1 MITTSPNCID
11 MLTRIQS
18 CRPSLPCEEGEPAA
32 VSWWFNWFSIVVF
45 YLYLFKEIFWLIF
58 ALYINIIASPI
69 TFCLRC
75 YNCPG
80 ARCVPS
86 GENQQ
91 KNNECPPLWTDFHKV
106 TLQNISTHYM
116 RQKHWIGHNFS
127 PTFMYISHNFC
138 TKFTHITHNQTTHS
152 FHHFHISLTPL
163 SHNFHTA
170 FTNLWHDF
178 FQWDKCWASSIEEE
192 DSSTCWEEGGCWS
205 KVKWI

>member
-1 MITTSPNCID
+1 
-11 MLTRIQS
+11 MLTRLLEDSIMPAESSMRRGRACSSVMVIQ
-18 CRPSLPCEEGEPAA
+18 L
-32 VSWWFNWFSIVVF
+32 IF
-45 YLYLFKEIFWLIF
+45 YLGFLFVFVQRHLVGDLF
-58 ALYINIIASPI
+58 PVYQHNCFPYNLLPQMLQL
-69 TFCLRC
+69 TRC
-75 YNCPG
+75 
-80 ARCVPS
+80 PS

-106 TLQNISTHYM
+106 NLQNISTIYM

-152 FHHFHISLTPL
+152 FHHFHISLTQL

-178 FQWDKCWASSIEEE
+178 SQWDKCWASSIEEE